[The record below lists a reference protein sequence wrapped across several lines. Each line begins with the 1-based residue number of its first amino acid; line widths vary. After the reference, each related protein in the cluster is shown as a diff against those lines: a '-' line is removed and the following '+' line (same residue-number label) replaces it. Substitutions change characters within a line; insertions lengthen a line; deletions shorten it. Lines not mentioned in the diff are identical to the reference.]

1 MTWKTDEN
9 GNLVKDD
16 RGNPVLI
23 TADGKEEGFSLESNK
38 QYIESL
44 KAESIGRRKENTDLK
59 DQYKAFDGLDA
70 TQAREAIE
78 KLGKID
84 ANVLIDAGKVDEVKA
99 EMSKA
104 YEAKLSEEK
113 AKSAQYESQLKQYI
127 VGQSFGDSKF
137 ISENL
142 VIPTDMARSFFG
154 AHFAVNDQNKVVALS
169 DPNNKDSVIYSAANP
184 GEPASFDEA
193 LAGFVNA
200 YPNRDSIMKG
210 SGNQG
215 GGTSNNHKGG
225 VNTPKSLTD
234 CKTEAEKIAYL
245 QNKQ

>member
-1 MTWKTDEN
+1 MWKKDDN
-9 GNLVKDD
+9 GNLVADAN
-16 RGNPVLI
+16 GNPILT
-23 TADGKEEGFSLESNK
+23 TADGKEEGFSLDANK
-38 QYIESL
+38 QHIKSLNEESASRRLELTGL
-44 KAESIGRRKENTDLK
+44 KE
-59 DQYKAFDGLDA
+59 QYKAFDGLDA

-78 KLGKID
+78 KLSKID
-84 ANVLIDAGKVDEVKA
+84 AKTLIDAGQVDVVKA

-104 YEAKLSEEK
+104 YEAQLSEEK
-113 AKSAQYESQLKQYI
+113 AKSTQYESQLKQYI

-154 AHFAVNDQNKVVALS
+154 AHFVVNDQNKVVALS

-215 GGTSNNHKGG
+215 GGASNSHKVG
-225 VNTPKSLTD
+225 VNAPKSLAD

-245 QNKQ
+245 QNKK